1 VVEKTFGAPVELLE
15 HLGMP
20 VVLDRYDHQGRAIA

>member
-1 VVEKTFGAPVELLE
+1 MQIERALLE

-20 VVLDRYDHQGRAIA
+20 VAEDAASGAVPEAAE